1 MHSPILA
8 PVVALILWSL
18 VMLVWTVAS
27 RFRAFSAKGISL
39 AGKRGGRGV
48 NLEGVLPDEV
58 QWKSH
63 NYNHLMEQPTLFYA
77 IALVL
82 ALAGAGGGAGLM
94 LGWAYVALR
103 IAHSIVQATVNI
115 ITLRFSLFA
124 LGSAVLMAM
133 AVRAAMVVF

>member
-8 PVVALILWSL
+8 PVAALICWSL
-18 VMLVWTVAS
+18 VMLVWLMVS

-39 AGKRGGRGV
+39 AGRRGGRGV

-63 NYNHLMEQPTLFYA
+63 NYSHLMEQPTLFYA
-77 IALVL
+77 VALVL

-94 LGWAYVALR
+94 LGWAYVAIR
-103 IAHSIVQATVNI
+103 IAHSIVQATINI

-124 LGSAVLMAM
+124 LSSVVLMAM
-133 AVRAAMVVF
+133 AVRAAMAVF

>member
-8 PVVALILWSL
+8 PVVALICWSL
-18 VMLVWTVAS
+18 VMLVWTVVS
-27 RFRAFSAKGISL
+27 RFRAFATKGISL
-39 AGKRGGRGV
+39 AGRRGGRGA

-77 IALVL
+77 VAL
-82 ALAGAGGGAGLM
+82 ALALVGAGGGAGLM

-103 IAHSIVQATVNI
+103 VVHSIVQATVNI
-115 ITLRFSLFA
+115 VTLRFSLFA
-124 LGSAVLMAM
+124 LSSVVLIAM
-133 AVRAAMVVF
+133 AVRAAMAVF